1 MQYNLD
7 NVVGREGTG
16 SAKWDMYNGGR
27 HAGPIT
33 SIKAGLND
41 DGHIPMWVADMD
53 FPAPQPVID
62 ALAERVSHGIY
73 GYTVATDSY
82 YKSVIDWFGRRHN
95 WEISQDW
102 ISTAP
107 GIVPAVHFAVRT
119 YCQPGDKVLVQQPVY
134 YPFFRSITNGG
145 CEIVSSALINND
157 GHYEMDYDD
166 LETRAADPGVK
177 MAILCSPHNPVGR
190 VWSEDELRRYGEIC
204 NRHGVLVIAD
214 EIHCDLM
221 MPGVTFAP
229 YGLLGEAFTD
239 NALIC
244 TAPSKTFNLA
254 GMHLSNMVIPN
265 KELRQAY
272 DAYMAQIGV
281 AGGLNPLATTA
292 VEAAYNG
299 GEDWLEQVLSYI
311 HGNHL
316 HLQDFMADNLPRIKV
331 YDLEGT
337 YLNWMDFNGLGLG
350 REELE
355 DFTQLKA
362 KVLFD
367 EGYIFGDEG
376 DGFERINLACPRP
389 ILTTALQRL
398 KAAAEKTG

>member
-1 MQYNLD
+1 MTYDLD
-7 NVVGREGTG
+7 SFIDRSGTG
-16 SAKWDMYNGGR
+16 SAKWDNYHGGR

-33 SIKAGLND
+33 SVSPGLDD

-53 FPAPQPVID
+53 FRAPQPVID
-62 ALAERVSHGIY
+62 ALAERVQHGVY
-73 GYTVATDSY
+73 GYTMATESY
-82 YKSVIDWFGRRHN
+82 YRSVIDWFGRRHA
-95 WEISQDW
+95 WDIQKDW

-107 GIVPAVHFAVRT
+107 GIVPAVHFAVAT
-119 YCQPGDKVLVQQPVY
+119 WCQPGDKVLVQKPVY

-145 CEIVSSALINND
+145 CEIVSSPLINND
-157 GHYEMDYDD
+157 GHYEMDFAD

-177 MAILCSPHNPVGR
+177 LAILCSPHNPVGR
-190 VWSEDELRRYGEIC
+190 VWTEDVLRQYGEIC
-204 NRHGVLVIAD
+204 KRHNVLVIAD

-221 MPGVTFAP
+221 MPGVTFFP
-229 YGLLGEAFTD
+229 WGLLGDDLVD
-239 NALIC
+239 NAIIC

-265 KELRQAY
+265 KDLHQAY
-272 DAYMAQIGV
+272 DAYMAKIGV

-292 VEAAYNG
+292 VEAAYTG

-311 HGNHL
+311 HANHL
-316 HLQDFMADNLPRIKV
+316 RLQDFMASEMPAVKV

-337 YLNWMDFNGLGLG
+337 YLNWMDFRGLGLG
-350 REELE
+350 RNELE
-355 DFTQLKA
+355 DYAQLNA

-389 ILTTALQRL
+389 ILDTALTRL
-398 KAAAEKTG
+398 KQAAPV